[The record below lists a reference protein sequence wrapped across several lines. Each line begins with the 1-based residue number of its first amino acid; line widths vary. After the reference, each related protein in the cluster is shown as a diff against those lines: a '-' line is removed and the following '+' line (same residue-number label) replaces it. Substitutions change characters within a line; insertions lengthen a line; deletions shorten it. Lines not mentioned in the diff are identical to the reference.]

1 MMALDLNKM
10 IKEIHDN
17 AVAHGFWEGG
27 RNLALTRAL
36 IHSEWSEALEEYRAG
51 RPMFWRKC
59 RAPQEI
65 KSCCR
70 YEGKCEEMEGCKFGG
85 DYIYPKPEGI
95 AVELLDG
102 VIRILDLMGAENLCF
117 DGECDDSDMAD
128 VLELPDLIDHL
139 HLLTS
144 EFPDEHFMYIAICLV
159 VCYLESQGVDWEAL
173 LLMKH
178 EYNKSR
184 PYLHGKKC

>member
-1 MMALDLNKM
+1 MAMDLNKM

-27 RNLALTRAL
+27 RDLVLTRAL

-70 YEGKCEEMEGCKFGG
+70 YEGKCQEMKGCKFGG
-85 DYIYPKPEGI
+85 DYLYPKPEGI

-102 VIRILDLMGAENLCF
+102 VIRILDLMGANGDHYEYVY
-117 DGECDDSDMAD
+117 GIRKAIMKCDLPEIVDLLHAITVKFPNPEFMCRA
-128 VLELPDLIDHL
+128 VVVTTCWLE
-139 HLLTS
+139 
-144 EFPDEHFMYIAICLV
+144 A
-159 VCYLESQGVDWEAL
+159 QGVDWETL

>member
-1 MMALDLNKM
+1 MALDLNKM

-27 RNLALTRAL
+27 RNIALTRAL

-59 RAPQEI
+59 HAPQEI

-85 DYIYPKPEGI
+85 DYLYPKPEGI

-102 VIRILDLMGAENLCF
+102 VIRILDLMGDQGDQYEYQGSIPDSVLK
-117 DGECDDSDMAD
+117 CDLPAVVDYLHTITVD
-128 VLELPDLIDHL
+128 VPDPNAMCRAVALTTRWLE
-139 HLLTS
+139 
-144 EFPDEHFMYIAICLV
+144 A
-159 VCYLESQGVDWEAL
+159 QGVDWEAL

>member
-1 MMALDLNKM
+1 MGLDLNKM

-59 RAPQEI
+59 RAPLEI

-102 VIRILDLMGAENLCF
+102 VIRILDLMGDQGDQYEYG
-117 DGECDDSDMAD
+117 DGIPDRI
-128 VLELPDLIDHL
+128 LEYYDLPEIVDLL
-139 HLLTS
+139 HAITVNFPNP
-144 EFPDEHFMYIAICLV
+144 EFMCRAV
-159 VCYLESQGVDWEAL
+159 ARTTRWLETQGVDWEAL

>member
-1 MMALDLNKM
+1 MALDLNKM

-17 AVAHGFWEGG
+17 AVAHGFREDG

-36 IHSEWSEALEEYRAG
+36 IHSEWSEALEEYRSG

-70 YEGKCEEMEGCKFGG
+70 YGGNCQEMKGCKFGG

-102 VIRILDLMGAENLCF
+102 VIRILDLMGAYGDHYEYS
-117 DGECDDSDMAD
+117 DGIPNIILKRDLPEIIDMLHSITAD
-128 VLELPDLIDHL
+128 FANPKSMCRAIALTTRWLEAH
-139 HLLTS
+139 
-144 EFPDEHFMYIAICLV
+144 
-159 VCYLESQGVDWEAL
+159 GVDWEKM

>member
-1 MMALDLNKM
+1 MALDLNKM

-27 RNLALTRAL
+27 RNLALTRSL

-102 VIRILDLMGAENLCF
+102 VIRILDLMGAYGDHYEYGDGIPDTILEYDLPEIVDLLHTITSDFCNLKSMCR
-117 DGECDDSDMAD
+117 A
-128 VLELPDLIDHL
+128 V
-139 HLLTS
+139 
-144 EFPDEHFMYIAICLV
+144 AITTRW
-159 VCYLESQGVDWEAL
+159 LESQGVDWEAL